1 MSTRLPQNI
10 EAEEVVL
17 GLMLISKSCLVAGIS
32 ELNQDAFHKRIHTM
46 TFTGIQA
53 LFEKGKE
60 VSLISLAEQL
70 KSTNS
75 LEAVGGPV
83 ALSELV
89 ASGISDTEF
98 DTYTEILIDKA
109 TKRRVIAA
117 ADNIMQAGFDDK
129 LDTTSF
135 LKLTMEKISQATR
148 GASKEVKIISSGDI
162 YKERRKI
169 LLDRLKRNVVGFG
182 YQELDEKIVSG
193 MAPGDISVIAARTSM
208 GKSGF
213 KSNIKLNQLEAG
225 FGVVG
230 FELEQGFAS
239 EQDRMESLMT
249 NIPLEEIIRSR
260 EWAKND
266 YRIDLVKE
274 ANQRM
279 DEKFNYHIIP
289 SRGITLSDVRTALYQ
304 ITQSFPIHVV
314 FFDLFDKLVDVNV
327 AANKAQTVGV
337 KINEVAQMAEEFN
350 VHICCLVQ
358 INRRVEHRGGDHR
371 PRLSDLKDSGNY
383 EEAARLVLLL
393 YRENYYFEDS
403 MNNDVEIIIAKQSNG
418 PLGVVTMRFDIDT
431 LRMTPPEKYLGI

>member
-1 MSTRLPQNI
+1 MPAKLPQNI

-17 GLMLISKSCLVAGIS
+17 GLMLISKSCLVAGIR
-32 ELNQDAFHKRIHTM
+32 ELNPNAFHKRTHTM
-46 TFTGIQA
+46 IFTGIQA

-60 VSLISLAEQL
+60 VSLISLTEQL

-83 ALSELV
+83 ALSELA
-89 ASGISDTEF
+89 ASSISDAEF
-98 DTYTEILIDKA
+98 NTYMEILIDKA
-109 TKRRVIAA
+109 TKRSVIAA
-117 ADNIMQAGFDDK
+117 ADKVMQAGFEDK
-129 LDTTSF
+129 LDTAGF
-135 LKLTMEKISQATR
+135 LKLTMEEISQATR
-148 GASKEVKIISSGDI
+148 GVSREVIIISSGDI
-162 YKERRKI
+162 YEERRKI
-169 LLDRLKRNVVGFG
+169 LLDRLKHNVVGFG
-182 YQELDEKIVSG
+182 YPELDEKVISG
-193 MAPGDISVIAARTSM
+193 MAPGDISVIAARPGM
-208 GKSGF
+208 GKSAF

-249 NIPLEEIIRSR
+249 DIPLGEIIRSR
-260 EWAKND
+260 EWAESD

-274 ANQRM
+274 ANRKM

-289 SRGITLSDVRTALYQ
+289 SRGITLSDARTALYQ

-337 KINEVAQMAEEFN
+337 KINEIAQMAEEFN
-350 VHICCLVQ
+350 VHMCCLVQ

-403 MNNDVEIIIAKQSNG
+403 MNEDMEIIIAKQSNG
-418 PLGVVTMRFDIDT
+418 PPGVIAMKFDTDT